1 MPRDKDLKRLARTR
15 MKKTGEA
22 YTTARAQILRKPKKR
37 VAATGARAS
46 KTASAPDYGKLS
58 GFSDEL
64 IKEKTGCNWTRWV
77 NTLDALGAAEL
88 SHREIAKIVSEKY
101 KVQSWWTQAVTTG
114 YERIKGLRAIG
125 QRRDGSYEANKS
137 RTYNVPVQ
145 ELFDAWSNART
156 RRAWLDEDVKVRTA
170 TSPVSMRIGWSDGS
184 IIAVGFMSKSASKSA
199 VALAH
204 TKLPDKKAADNMKQ
218 YWSER
223 LDALGEVL
231 KQG

>member
-1 MPRDKDLKRLARTR
+1 MPRDKDLKRLVRTR
-15 MKKTGEA
+15 MNKTGEA
-22 YTTARAQILRKPKKR
+22 YTTARAQILKKPKKR
-37 VAATGARAS
+37 AASAGARATKKS
-46 KTASAPDYGKLS
+46 SAPDYGVRA

-88 SHREIAKIVSEKY
+88 PHGEIAQIVSEKY
-101 KVQSWWTQAVTTG
+101 KVAPWWTQAVTTG

-137 RTYNVPVQ
+137 RTYNVPVKV
-145 ELFDAWSNART
+145 LFDAWSNART

-170 TSPVSMRIGWSDGS
+170 TSPKSMRIGWRDGS
-184 IIAVGFMSKSASKSA
+184 IIAVGFMSKGAGKSA

-204 TKLPDKKAADNMKQ
+204 TKLRDKQTADNLKQ

-223 LDALGEVL
+223 LDALGAVL